1 MHTILLPF
9 DGSES
14 AMRAVDYLIDFS
26 ATLGEVTVHVVNV
39 QVEPKLFGGYLSPEM
54 LEQLHAGALDYA
66 AETNI
71 KAADKL
77 RAANV
82 QVQTHEIVGEV
93 VSELVEAARKLGCTL
108 IVMGTRGMGSLGS
121 LVLGSVASHVVHEAP
136 LPVLLVK

>member
-1 MHTILLPF
+1 M
-9 DGSES
+9 
-14 AMRAVDYLIDFS
+14 
-26 ATLGEVTVHVVNV
+26 
-39 QVEPKLFGGYLSPEM
+39 
-54 LEQLHAGALDYA
+54 
-66 AETNI
+66 
-71 KAADKL
+71 
-77 RAANV
+77 